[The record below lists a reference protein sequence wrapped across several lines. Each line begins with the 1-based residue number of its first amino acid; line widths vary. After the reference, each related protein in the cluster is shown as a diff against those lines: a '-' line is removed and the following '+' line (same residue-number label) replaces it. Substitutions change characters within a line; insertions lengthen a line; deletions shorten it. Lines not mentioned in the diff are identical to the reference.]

1 MTTPQNQESIIESV
15 PKLIPETILELQDV
29 YYSYP
34 GTQQTVLQ
42 GLNLRIP
49 QGKRCALIGQNGCG
63 KSTLFLLANG
73 LYQPQRGNICWRDQP
88 LDYDYKSLMNLR
100 QKVGLVFQNPDQQIV
115 ATTVT
120 EDISYGLYNLEL
132 PEEEIKIR
140 IDRCLEQLGLVE
152 LTHKPIHHLSLGQK
166 KMVSLAGVMVLDPE
180 LLLLDEPT
188 AYLDQLHTQQ
198 LLAALKKI
206 HTQKTTILMAT
217 HDLNLVYRW
226 ADLVFV
232 LHQGRLVLEG
242 TPQEVFAQQQTL
254 QELQLGMPI
263 ALEMLSEVAIALQA
277 TSPLME
283 NQGSPP
289 VWRQLH
295 QRILDLFRYL

>member
-1 MTTPQNQESIIESV
+1 MTILPNQEPILEPIAA
-15 PKLIPETILELQDV
+15 PILELRNV
-29 YYSYP
+29 SYCYP
-34 GTQQTVLQ
+34 GTEHNAVQ
-42 GLNLRIP
+42 GLSLAIP
-49 QGKRCALIGQNGCG
+49 QGKRCAVIGQNGCG

-73 LYQPQRGNICWRDQP
+73 LYQPQKGDISWHGQP
-88 LDYDYKSLMNLR
+88 LDYDHKSLMDLR

-120 EDISYGLYNLEL
+120 EDISYGLYNLDL
-132 PEEEIKIR
+132 PEPEIKIK

-152 LTHKPIHHLSLGQK
+152 LSHKPIHHLSLGQK
-166 KMVSLAGVMVLDPE
+166 KMVSLAGVMVLQPE

-198 LLAALKKI
+198 LLAVLKKI

-226 ADLVFV
+226 ADWVFV
-232 LHQGRLVLEG
+232 LHQGRLILEG
-242 TPQEVFAQQQTL
+242 TPQEVFAEQQTL

>member
-1 MTTPQNQESIIESV
+1 MPIPKIIPESI
-15 PKLIPETILELQDV
+15 PELVTEAILELKDV

-34 GTQQTVLQ
+34 GTQQTALQ
-42 GLNLRIP
+42 GLNLRVP
-49 QGKRCALIGQNGCG
+49 LGKRCAVIGQNGCG

-73 LYQPQRGNICWRDQP
+73 LYQPQKGRVCWQGAD
-88 LDYDYKSLMNLR
+88 LNYDHKSLMKLR

-115 ATTVT
+115 ATTVA
-120 EDISYGLYNLEL
+120 EDISYGLYNLDL
-132 PEEEIKIR
+132 PEAEIKLKL
-140 IDRCLEQLGLVE
+140 DRALAQLGLEE

-166 KMVSLAGVMVLDPE
+166 KMVSLAGVMVLEPE
-180 LLLLDEPT
+180 LLILDEPT

-206 HTQKTTILMAT
+206 HSQKTTILMAT

-226 ADLVFV
+226 ADWVFV
-232 LHQGRLVLEG
+232 LDRGRLILEG
-242 TPQEVFAQQQTL
+242 TPQQVFSQQQVF
-254 QELQLGMPI
+254 QELQLGRPI
-263 ALEMLSEVAIALQA
+263 ALEMLSELATTLQA
-277 TSPLME
+277 TSPLMQT
-283 NQGSPP
+283 QGSPP